1 MPRLKGIGMPS
12 KRKRK
17 TAKLQEVPEPDA
29 DELDQGSACGPA
41 SPTHSSPPTVDSDE
55 DLMPLERELAT
66 AEHDLALARAARWM
80 RMADAKLKV
89 AKRIYE
95 AKMRRLE
102 ATADT
107 GSVERLSRRL
117 MTEFEWKG
125 HQLIHSK
132 SEKIALAK
140 KAEAKDYKLRFLE
153 RENARLRR
161 LLLHATHC
169 ELATGPNHT
178 RKSPISMARA
188 DSPRAAR
195 RACSAHTPSPRLAP
209 APAAPHWS
217 LAAASTRDGSATCSI
232 TPMRP
237 PDAHPERP
245 GVGCSQQQES
255 QRDGPSSA
263 TDWLHPPLAV
273 HMQNRNAPKIFCV
286 AKANP
291 EHGR

>member
-1 MPRLKGIGMPS
+1 M
-12 KRKRK
+12 
-17 TAKLQEVPEPDA
+17 
-29 DELDQGSACGPA
+29 
-41 SPTHSSPPTVDSDE
+41 
-55 DLMPLERELAT
+55 
-66 AEHDLALARAARWM
+66 ARC
-80 RMADAKLKV
+80 
-89 AKRIYE
+89 
-95 AKMRRLE
+95 RRH
-102 ATADT
+102 TR
-107 GSVERLSRRL
+107 S
-117 MTEFEWKG
+117 
-125 HQLIHSK
+125 
-132 SEKIALAK
+132 
-140 KAEAKDYKLRFLE
+140 AEAGGARVWRVVFFPAE
-153 RENARLRR
+153 RVYRGGESREVGRGRDAMSDS
-161 LLLHATHC
+161 HC

>member
-29 DELDQGSACGPA
+29 DEVDQGSACGPA

-95 AKMRRLE
+95 AKMRRLD

-153 RENARLRR
+153 RENARDCVASCCTPTYEACGTSVQASGQFWALGLILSAFESLKWVSFGLFEAPCDILLPISGASRIPERRGDRLEPVPSTPQTQAPPLRR
-161 LLLHATHC
+161 HRQH
-169 ELATGPNHT
+169 
-178 RKSPISMARA
+178 
-188 DSPRAAR
+188 
-195 RACSAHTPSPRLAP
+195 
-209 APAAPHWS
+209 
-217 LAAASTRDGSATCSI
+217 
-232 TPMRP
+232 
-237 PDAHPERP
+237 
-245 GVGCSQQQES
+245 
-255 QRDGPSSA
+255 
-263 TDWLHPPLAV
+263 
-273 HMQNRNAPKIFCV
+273 
-286 AKANP
+286 
-291 EHGR
+291 